1 LISQHGPSIFPAPGR
16 RSNNIKLWFFNV
28 EELLEDRL
36 EVIPGG
42 RTESTGHI
50 FPASKSGS
58 NSITCPSSFSI
69 SISHL
74 PDYSY
79 LLHEQTGS
87 FSRQACSC
95 AGHTQILAR
104 AAAADN
110 VHGRELC
117 AVQLFDI
124 PNVKHVGEVSLGD
137 LDWKGFNLT
146 GP

>member
-1 LISQHGPSIFPAPGR
+1 M
-16 RSNNIKLWFFNV
+16 KLWFFNV
-28 EELLEDRL
+28 EELLEDLL

-87 FSRQACSC
+87 ISRQACSC
-95 AGHTQILAR
+95 AGHTQILAG
-104 AAAADN
+104 AAATDN
-110 VHGRELC
+110 VHGRELRT
-117 AVQLFDI
+117 VQLCDI
-124 PNVKHVGEVSLGD
+124 SHVKHVGEVNLGD
-137 LDWKGFNLT
+137 LDRKGFNLA

>member
-1 LISQHGPSIFPAPGR
+1 M
-16 RSNNIKLWFFNV
+16 KVWFLNMK
-28 EELLEDRL
+28 ELLKDRL

-42 RTESTGHI
+42 RAECAGDI

-79 LLHEQTGS
+79 LLHEQARS
-87 FSRQACSC
+87 IAPQACSC

-110 VHGRELC
+110 VHGREFR

-124 PNVKHVGEVSLGD
+124 TNVKHVGEVSLGD
-137 LDWKGFNLT
+137 LDWKGFNLA